1 MASIPPQWNHTHV
14 ISIHKKGPPSVVANY
29 RPITLTNSCCKIFE
43 GMLNHKLLLYLNT
56 NKLISSSQH
65 GFLHKHSTCSNLLES
80 ADDWTSCLDRG
91 IDTLILYVDFAKAF
105 DSVSVPKLIL
115 KLKSIGI
122 TGNFLKIVSS
132 LLNNRSQKVK
142 VGNILSRS
150 RPVVSGVPQG
160 SVLGPILFLLFINDL
175 SSSLPSDSISK
186 LFADDVKSY
195 IQINTDMSHIVFS
208 NLINAIELW
217 SNKWQLPL
225 AVSKCTWMLLSNR
238 IEINRPSYSFIMAG
252 LELDGT
258 DEIKDLGVIFNS
270 KLGFDGHID
279 NMVARAKQRLFLL
292 KKSFVSKDSSVLIF
306 AFKTYFTSTRLLLPS
321 MVSLSHHRC
330 TTHRI
335 YSKIFHQVSS
345 YLSQKYIVQRSPSD
359 LRADLP

>member
-1 MASIPPQWNHTHV
+1 MDW
-14 ISIHKKGPPSVVANY
+14 
-29 RPITLTNSCCKIFE
+29 
-43 GMLNHKLLLYLNT
+43 
-56 NKLISSSQH
+56 
-65 GFLHKHSTCSNLLES
+65 HKHSTCSNLLES

-150 RPVVSGVPQG
+150 RSVVSGVPQG
-160 SVLGPILFLLFINDL
+160 SVLDPILFLLFINDL

-208 NLINAIELW
+208 NLICSRYLIASSSCERLW
-217 SNKWQLPL
+217 DFVKG
-225 AVSKCTWMLLSNR
+225 R
-238 IEINRPSYSFIMAG
+238 YIN
-252 LELDGT
+252 
-258 DEIKDLGVIFNS
+258 V
-270 KLGFDGHID
+270 FDDDDDDD
-279 NMVARAKQRLFLL
+279 N
-292 KKSFVSKDSSVLIF
+292 
-306 AFKTYFTSTRLLLPS
+306 
-321 MVSLSHHRC
+321 
-330 TTHRI
+330 
-335 YSKIFHQVSS
+335 
-345 YLSQKYIVQRSPSD
+345 
-359 LRADLP
+359 